1 MLNYEIHFLLL
12 KCFHYSHKLM
22 TQKTSNIG
30 LYPGQPKILEC
41 LYEKDGQTPKEIGQT
56 CVLDKSTMTSLIQ
69 KMETQQLIY
78 RQNQLND
85 KRSVLI
91 FLTELDKEKA
101 IEVKR
106 ICYEVDQIAY
116 QSLNQKE
123 VNQILNQ
130 VLDNLREEYD
140 E

>member
-1 MLNYEIHFLLL
+1 
-12 KCFHYSHKLM
+12 
-22 TQKTSNIG
+22 
-30 LYPGQPKILEC
+30 
-41 LYEKDGQTPKEIGQT
+41 
-56 CVLDKSTMTSLIQ
+56 MTSLIQ

-91 FLTELDKEKA
+91 FLTELGKEKA